1 MSSMV
6 MNWLT
11 ENFCAVLADVI
22 GGFLDV
28 FGDVVNN
35 IFYWII
41 QVATEKVD
49 VINAGRSKKYHCR
62 IFSGNG
68 L

>member
-22 GGFLDV
+22 GGFLDDIWRC
-28 FGDVVNN
+28 G
-35 IFYWII
+35 
-41 QVATEKVD
+41 K
-49 VINAGRSKKYHCR
+49 
-62 IFSGNG
+62 
-68 L
+68 